1 MKATRSPTRNFCGRR
16 APNLSG
22 LSTTRPVNLLVEER
36 KIRFGVNTD
45 AADRAGLNI
54 SSKLLRLA
62 KRVRE
67 RRNS

>member
-1 MKATRSPTRNFCGRR
+1 
-16 APNLSG
+16 
-22 LSTTRPVNLLVEER
+22 LLVEER